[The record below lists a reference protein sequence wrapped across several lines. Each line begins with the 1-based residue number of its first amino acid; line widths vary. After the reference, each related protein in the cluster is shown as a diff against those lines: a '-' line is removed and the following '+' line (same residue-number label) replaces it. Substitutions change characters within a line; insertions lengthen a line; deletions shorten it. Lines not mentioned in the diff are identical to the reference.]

1 MRSSDLSQLFR
12 SDRFP
17 SNLIRQYVDLLNKF
31 EVALPWSTDHLLVPS
46 LLPEQQIGNRNVMP
60 GTSTVVARAM
70 NMAAYTENR
79 VLRRQYLMSY
89 VPSGFWAR
97 LITRYETNQPSE
109 PPNRSFAHDVTTWAP
124 AWFMIAGSSQAV
136 HS

>member
-17 SNLIRQYVDLLNKF
+17 SKFINQYTDLLNKF
-31 EVALPWSTDHLLVPS
+31 EVALPLITEHLLVPS
-46 LLPEQQIGNRNVMP
+46 LLPEHQIRSGNIMP
-60 GTSTVVARAM
+60 PGKTTEVTRAM

-79 VLRRQYLMSY
+79 VLRRQYVMSY

-97 LITRYETNQPSE
+97 LITR
-109 PPNRSFAHDVTTWAP
+109 
-124 AWFMIAGSSQAV
+124 
-136 HS
+136 

>member
-1 MRSSDLSQLFR
+1 MRQTDLSQLFR

-17 SNLIRQYVDLLNKF
+17 SKFINTYIDLLNKF
-31 EVALPWSTDHLLVPS
+31 EVALPFITQHLLVPS
-46 LLPEQQIGNRNVMP
+46 LLPEQQIGNRNIMAP
-60 GTSTVVARAM
+60 GMNTVVARAM

-97 LITRYETNQPSE
+97 LITRC
-109 PPNRSFAHDVTTWAP
+109 V
-124 AWFMIAGSSQAV
+124 M
-136 HS
+136 

>member
-17 SNLIRQYVDLLNKF
+17 SKFIHEYIDLLNKF
-31 EVALPWSTDHLLVPS
+31 EVALPLITEHLLVPS
-46 LLPEQQIGNRNVMP
+46 LLPEQQIGSRNIMAQGV
-60 GTSTVVARAM
+60 STVIARAM

-79 VLRRQYLMSY
+79 VLRRQYVMSY

-97 LITRYETNQPSE
+97 LITR
-109 PPNRSFAHDVTTWAP
+109 
-124 AWFMIAGSSQAV
+124 
-136 HS
+136 